1 MNCNNCGTIN
11 SSDSKFCIK
20 CGSPLAVQPVSN
32 GQAINQAPVNPT
44 SIVNPE
50 AVQTATLE
58 PTYIQPEQ
66 PVVEPQS
73 QPQPYVETVP
83 VMQPVNNQSSE
94 VSNAPLNYLMYIIAI
109 LLKPFNCF
117 KEEESKLANTKTSI
131 ILSTIVA
138 GSMTLINLVKAMISA
153 VFVKSFDLSTL
164 EYKTSF
170 DIAGLE
176 NLDYLQLIGKN
187 LLIYAGVIVAIALI
201 YYLASLVFKKQTSFI
216 KLLAI
221 TSTSLIPFIVLGMIV
236 APILSKIWA
245 DLYLIILII
254 SIVYSLL
261 IFINLINAEV
271 DFANGDMR
279 IYYNGICMA
288 VLLIAAYYL
297 IINMLTSAITSDFGS
312 MLNMFS

>member
-1 MNCNNCGTIN
+1 MNCNNCGTVN

-20 CGSPLAVQPVSN
+20 CGNLLAVQVAN
-32 GQAINQAPVNPT
+32 DGQAVNRVSVNQAPV
-44 SIVNPE
+44 VDQE
-50 AVQTATLE
+50 VVQPVMPQQTYSEQPILE
-58 PTYIQPEQ
+58 PQVQ
-66 PVVEPQS
+66 N
-73 QPQPYVETVP
+73 YVKPTTVSKP
-83 VMQPVNNQSSE
+83 M
-94 VSNAPLNYLMYIIAI
+94 VSNAPLNYLMYIIAV

-117 KEEESKLANTKTSI
+117 KEEESKLANTKTSL
-131 ILSTIVA
+131 ILSIIVA
-138 GSMTLINLVKAMISA
+138 GSMMVIDLVKAMISA

-170 DIAGLE
+170 DISGLE

-201 YYLASLVFKKQTSFI
+201 YYLASLVFKKQPSFI
-216 KLLAI
+216 KLLSI
-221 TSTSLIPFIVLGMIV
+221 TATSLIPYVVFGMIV
-236 APILSKIWA
+236 APLLSKIWS
-245 DLYLIILII
+245 DLYLIIMII

-271 DFANGDMR
+271 DFADGDMR

-297 IINMLTSAITSDFGS
+297 IVNVITSAITSDFGS

>member
-1 MNCNNCGTIN
+1 MNCNNCGTVN

-20 CGSPLAVQPVSN
+20 CGNPLATPVVNN
-32 GQAINQAPVNPT
+32 GQAINPTPVNQEPIINQAVVEQSMPQQT
-44 SIVNPE
+44 YTEQPALE
-50 AVQTATLE
+50 PQVQTYVE
-58 PTYIQPEQ
+58 PTIVSKP
-66 PVVEPQS
+66 
-73 QPQPYVETVP
+73 
-83 VMQPVNNQSSE
+83 M
-94 VSNAPLNYLMYIIAI
+94 VSNAPLNYLMYIIAV

-117 KEEESKLANTKTSI
+117 KEEESKLTNTKTSL
-131 ILSTIVA
+131 ILSIVVA
-138 GSMTLINLVKAMISA
+138 GSMMVIDLVKAMISA

-170 DIAGLE
+170 DISGLE

-216 KLLAI
+216 KLLSI
-221 TSTSLIPFIVLGMIV
+221 TATSLIPYVVLGMV
-236 APILSKIWA
+236 AAPLLSKIWS
-245 DLYLIILII
+245 DLYLIIMII

-271 DFANGDMR
+271 DFADGDMR

-297 IINMLTSAITSDFGS
+297 IVNMITSTITSDFGS
-312 MLNMFS
+312 MLNMFG